1 MQAHTSNTTLE
12 RKEGLPL
19 RDSSALQN
27 YSHLTKEPTTE
38 TSLEP
43 RRLGSKNSENE
54 NYRIKAKH
62 RLQRKNPWP
71 RFKKKKKNCEKQ
83 QNRTRDRIWRT
94 TEFGNRNDLLLYTL
108 LITCK
113 YDSKYTSADKKYNL

>member
-71 RFKKKKKNCEKQ
+71 RFKKKKKTVKNSKIGLE
-83 QNRTRDRIWRT
+83 
-94 TEFGNRNDLLLYTL
+94 TEFGEQLNLVTGTISCYILY
-108 LITCK
+108 
-113 YDSKYTSADKKYNL
+113 

>member
-1 MQAHTSNTTLE
+1 M
-12 RKEGLPL
+12 K
-19 RDSSALQN
+19 
-27 YSHLTKEPTTE
+27 TTE
-38 TSLEP
+38 LKQSIDYK
-43 RRLGSKNSENE
+43 G
-54 NYRIKAKH
+54 RIH
-62 RLQRKNPWP
+62 GPDL
-71 RFKKKKKNCEKQ
+71 KKKKKNCEKQ